1 MMRARIGSTR
11 IVLTLAIMAAL
22 AVAAVSCGS
31 RSNTASNDTNNPN
44 GTSSDQTAGN
54 PNNPNNA
61 NNPSSA
67 SMSDPE
73 IAAAVIAVNDA
84 DIKNGQLAEKQS
96 KNGEVKT
103 FAKQMVT
110 DHEAVNKKAHDLASK
125 LNISPTD
132 NSTTTQLKQSTDQ
145 ERDQL
150 KQMKGTDFDKAYID
164 NEVQMHQQAL
174 DMIDKNLE
182 PAAQNE
188 DLKQLLKDSRPAFAA
203 HLEHA
208 KKLQAQLENGNRNS
222 STKSGGGSS
231 GSR

>member
-11 IVLTLAIMAAL
+11 LFLTLAMVAAL
-22 AVAAVSCGS
+22 AAAAVSCSS
-31 RSNTASNDTNNPN
+31 RSNTASNDTSNPN
-44 GTSSDQTAGN
+44 GTPNDQTAGN
-54 PNNPNNA
+54 TNHPNNA
-61 NNPSSA
+61 NGQ
-67 SMSDPE
+67 MSNNMTDPE
-73 IAAAVIAVNDA
+73 IAAVVIAVNDA
-84 DIKNGQLAEKQS
+84 DIKNGQLAEHQARD
-96 KNGEVKT
+96 GQVKS

-110 DHEAVNKKAHDLASK
+110 DHEAVNKKTKDLTSK

-132 NSTTTQLKQSTDQ
+132 NQTTQQLKQSTDQ

-182 PAAQNE
+182 PNAQNDE
-188 DLKQLLKDSRPAFAA
+188 LKQLLKDSRPAFAA

-208 KKLQAQLENGNRNS
+208 KRLQAQMQKGGTTGN
-222 STKSGGGSS
+222 SGGGG